1 MDSLELFARIK
12 HLPLLSSRLVEGVL
26 SGNYR
31 TLFRGPGLEFDEV
44 RDYTDGDDSRLIDWN
59 VSSRMGQPY
68 IKTFREEREMAL
80 FLVMDVSASLGIGTG
95 KYSKQE
101 AVAILTAL
109 LALSAVHNNDRVG
122 AAFFSDHIEKWVP
135 PRKGRNQIFRL
146 ANDILGWE
154 AKGKGSNLDL
164 ALRGVHESVKRRGI
178 CVIISDFRTPPCWRE
193 MSLVAKK
200 HDLIAIRLQD
210 PADTEFPFHGFLR
223 LTDPETGKQLPAF
236 GASPRFRQEYREFW
250 ETHHIYWER
259 ECRRR
264 GISTFSVSTDK
275 DPAEQLLA
283 FFRRRRRVR

>member
-12 HLPLLSSRLVEGVL
+12 NLPLLSSKLVEGVL

-44 RDYTDGDDSRLIDWN
+44 REYAEGDDSRLIDWN

-80 FLVMDVSASLGIGTG
+80 FLVMDVSASLSIGTG
-95 KYSKQE
+95 RISKQE
-101 AVAILTAL
+101 AVAILAAM

-146 ANDILGWE
+146 ANDILAWE
-154 AKGKGSNLDL
+154 PRGRGSNLEL

-200 HDLIAIRLQD
+200 HDVIALRLQD
-210 PADTEFPFHGFLR
+210 PSDQDFPFRGFVRLR
-223 LTDPETGKQLPAF
+223 DPETDASLPAF
-236 GASPRFRQEYREFW
+236 GASRRFRREYREFW
-250 ETHHIYWER
+250 ETHHIYWQR

-264 GISTFSVSTDK
+264 GISTLTVSTDE
-275 DPAEQLLA
+275 DPVEQLLA
-283 FFRRRRRVR
+283 FFSRRRRGR